1 VQQRRRTV
9 VTVTVDGDEGW
20 MARAVALAEGGR
32 GTASPNPMVG
42 AVLVLD
48 GRVVGEGFH
57 RAPGRPHAE
66 VVALAA
72 AGPLAAGATCYVTL
86 EPCAHHGRTPP
97 CVDALLQAGVAR
109 VVAALPDPD
118 PRVDGEGFARL
129 RAAGATVTVGVGA
142 AAAAEQNAAYLT
154 HRRLGRPRVTL
165 KAAASLDGKVAA
177 PDGSS
182 QWITGPAARADAHR
196 LRAEA
201 DAVVVGAG
209 TALADD
215 PRLTARPPGQVAR
228 QPLRVLVDA
237 AGRVGASGH
246 LFDAAAPTLVATTA
260 AAPAAAVEAWRR
272 AGAEVLVCQEAAR
285 EDGGRGVD
293 LAGLVGALGRRGVL
307 ELLVEGGPR
316 LQAGFWAAGLADR
329 LVWYLAP
336 LVVGGDGAPGL
347 LRDGGAPTLAAAR
360 ALRIAS
366 VERLGEDLRVVAFP
380 AAVPAGAAAS
390 GLRAASAGD
399 AAAADG
405 QPAPADA
412 SPGGAVPAEAF
423 PAQEGS

>member
-1 VQQRRRTV
+1 MPGAVPPRPTGSAGVEV
-9 VTVTVDGDEGW
+9 VAVTVDGDEAW

-32 GTASPNPMVG
+32 GTTSPNPMVG

-57 RAPGRPHAE
+57 RAPGEPHAE
-66 VVALAA
+66 VAALAA
-72 AGPLAAGATCYVTL
+72 AGPAAAGATCYVTL
-86 EPCAHHGRTPP
+86 EPCAHQGRTPP
-97 CVDALLQAGVAR
+97 CADALLDAGVTR

-118 PRVDGEGFARL
+118 PRVDGAGLQRL
-129 RAAGATVTVGVGA
+129 RAAGVAVTVGVGA

-201 DAVVVGAG
+201 EAVAVGAG

-215 PRLTARPPGQVAR
+215 PRLTARLPGYSGR

-237 AGRVGASGH
+237 AGRVGADGH
-246 LFDAAAPTLVATTA
+246 LFDADAPTLVATTA
-260 AAPAAAVEAWRR
+260 RAPVTAVEAWKR
-272 AGAEVLVCQEAAR
+272 AGAEVLVCPEVPLGG
-285 EDGGRGVD
+285 GGRGVD
-293 LAGLVGALGRRGVL
+293 LAVLAAMLGRRGVL

-316 LQAGFWAAGLADR
+316 LHAGFWAAGLADR

-336 LVVGGDGAPGL
+336 LVIGGDGAPGL
-347 LRDGGAPTLAAAR
+347 LRGGGAPTLTAAR
-360 ALRIAS
+360 PLRIAS
-366 VERLGEDLRVVAFP
+366 VERLGPDLRVVAYP
-380 AAVPAGAAAS
+380 RSS
-390 GLRAASAGD
+390 GG
-399 AAAADG
+399 ADG
-405 QPAPADA
+405 QAAR
-412 SPGGAVPAEAF
+412 AVTRS
-423 PAQEGS
+423 AQEGS

>member
-1 VQQRRRTV
+1 V
-9 VTVTVDGDEGW
+9 VAVTVDGDAGW

-32 GTASPNPMVG
+32 GAASPNPMVG

-57 RAPGRPHAE
+57 RAAGEPHAE
-66 VVALAA
+66 AQALLA

-86 EPCAHHGRTPP
+86 EPCAHLGRTPP
-97 CVDALLQAGVAR
+97 CADALLQAGVAR
-109 VVAALPDPD
+109 VVAALEDPD
-118 PRVDGEGFARL
+118 PRVDGAGLARL
-129 RAAGATVTVGVGA
+129 RAAGVAVTVGVGA
-142 AAAAEQNAAYLT
+142 GAAAEQNAAYLT

-201 DAVVVGAG
+201 DAVAVGAG

-215 PRLTARPPGQVAR
+215 PRLTARLPDFAGR

-237 AGRVGASGH
+237 AGRVGAAGH
-246 LFDAAAPTLVATTA
+246 LFDGAAPTLVATTA
-260 AAPAAAVEAWRR
+260 AAPAAAVDAWRR
-272 AGAEVLVCQEAAR
+272 AGAEVLVCAEALR
-285 EDGGRGVD
+285 GDGGRGVD
-293 LAGLVGALGRRGVL
+293 LAELAAALGRRGVL

-316 LQAGFWAAGLADR
+316 LHASFWAAGLADR

-336 LVVGGDGAPGL
+336 LVIGGDGAPGL
-347 LRDGGAPTLAAAR
+347 LRGDGAATLAEAR
-360 ALRIAS
+360 NLNIAS
-366 VERLGEDLRVVAFP
+366 VDRLGPDLRVVAYPDP
-380 AAVPAGAAAS
+380 AAAPGLAEAVATAAARRA
-390 GLRAASAGD
+390 RAAP
-399 AAAADG
+399 AATA
-405 QPAPADA
+405 
-412 SPGGAVPAEAF
+412 

>member
-1 VQQRRRTV
+1 V
-9 VTVTVDGDEGW
+9 VAVTVDGDEGW
-20 MARAVALAEGGR
+20 MARAVALAERGR

-57 RAPGRPHAE
+57 RAAGEPHAE
-66 VVALAA
+66 AVALAA

-97 CVDALLQAGVAR
+97 CADALLQAGVAR
-109 VVAALPDPD
+109 VVAALADPD
-118 PRVDGEGFARL
+118 PRVGGGGLARL
-129 RAAGATVTVGVGA
+129 REAGVPVTVGVGGE
-142 AAAAEQNAAYLT
+142 AAAEQNAAYLT

-201 DAVVVGAG
+201 DAVAVGAG

-215 PRLTARPPGQVAR
+215 PRLTARLPGHVAR

-237 AGRVGASGH
+237 AGRVGTRGH
-246 LFDAAAPTLVATTA
+246 LFDGAAPTLVATTA
-260 AAPAAAVEAWRR
+260 AAPAGAVDAWRQ
-272 AGAEVLVCQEAAR
+272 AGAEVLVCQEAATQ
-285 EDGGRGVD
+285 DGGRGVD
-293 LAGLVGALGRRGVL
+293 LAGLAAALGRRGVL

-336 LVVGGDGAPGL
+336 LAIGGTGAPGL
-347 LRDGGAPTLAAAR
+347 LGGAGAPTLAAAR
-360 ALRIAS
+360 HLRIAS

-380 AAVPAGAAAS
+380 RPAG
-390 GLRAASAGD
+390 G
-399 AAAADG
+399 AADG
-405 QPAPADA
+405 AHADPAGVGVAA
-412 SPGGAVPAEAF
+412 A